1 MSDDFLAVIKLTTG
15 EELVAKVSYLDDE
28 DKLLIECPALMNT
41 TTIRSF
47 GVSVVKVEPWIK
59 TGKETTYIL
68 GMDKIITISEV
79 FDRDINKLY
88 SKFVMYYYY
97 DIELPKKKNSIS
109 KDMGYV
115 SSVSDARATL
125 EKIFKNS

>member
-88 SKFVMYYYY
+88 SKFVMSYYY

>member
-15 EELVAKVSYLDDE
+15 EELVAKVSYLE
-28 DKLLIECPALMNT
+28 DINKIMIDCPALMNS

-47 GVSVVKVEPWIK
+47 GVNVIKVEPWIK

-68 GMDKIITISEV
+68 GMDKIVTISEV
-79 FDRDINKLY
+79 FDRDVNKLY
-88 SKFVMYYYY
+88 SKFVMSYYY
-97 DIELPKKKNSIS
+97 DIEIPKKKNSIS
-109 KDMGYV
+109 KEMGYI
-115 SSVSDARATL
+115 SSVSDAREAL

>member
-1 MSDDFLAVIKLTTG
+1 MSDDFLAVIKLITG
-15 EELVAKVSYLDDE
+15 EELLAKVSYLE
-28 DKLLIECPALMNT
+28 DIDKILLDCPAMMNS

-47 GVSVVKVEPWIK
+47 GVNVVKVEPWIK

-68 GMDKIITISEV
+68 GMDKVITISEV
-79 FDRDINKLY
+79 FDRDVNKLY
-88 SKFVMYYYY
+88 SKFVMSYYY
-97 DIELPKKKNSIS
+97 DIEPSKKRNSIS
-109 KDMGYV
+109 KDMGYI